1 MVRKYTWKRDYNYGN
16 RKVHLPQISMGACKN
31 SKPYFT
37 KGGRKGVKICPNI
50 NVELGNGYCV
60 TCWDIKSSRKTI
72 V

>member
-16 RKVHLPQISMGACKN
+16 REVHLPQISMGACKN
-31 SKPYFT
+31 SKPYLT
-37 KGGRKGVKICPNI
+37 KSGRPGTKLCSNT

-60 TCWDIKSSRKTI
+60 TCWDIKATRKSI